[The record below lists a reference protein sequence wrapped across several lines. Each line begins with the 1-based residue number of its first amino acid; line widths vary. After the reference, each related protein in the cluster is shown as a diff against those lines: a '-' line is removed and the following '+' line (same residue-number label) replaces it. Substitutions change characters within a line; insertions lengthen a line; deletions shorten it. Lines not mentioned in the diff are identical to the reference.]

1 MIVGMLLGYLIF
13 SKSSSAISSN
23 SISKELSDVMSSSW
37 RGGGP
42 FRSKMITLVGLG
54 GFWSVVLWLCPRIF
68 VVFYVASS

>member
-1 MIVGMLLGYLIF
+1 MTVGMLLGYLIF

-42 FRSKMITLVGLG
+42 FRSKVIILVGFG
-54 GFWSVVLWLCPRIF
+54 GF
-68 VVFYVASS
+68 